1 MPEAIISDHNLIP
14 LAEATVS
21 EIPGSSINAQHPQNK
36 VEEVMSSILNPNA
49 KPFIPLSKRNIAR
62 SAISD
67 INPNANNSLPLIE
80 NVTLINSEVGNAT
93 FRTDDLHHRTD
104 PLSNTISYKDK
115 DVYSRLKEIRL
126 KNSNRIV
133 IAHLN
138 INSLRNK
145 FDMLSDLIYGIYVLI

>member
-1 MPEAIISDHNLIP
+1 MP
-14 LAEATVS
+14 
-21 EIPGSSINAQHPQNK
+21 
-36 VEEVMSSILNPNA
+36 SILNPNA
-49 KPFIPLSKRNIAR
+49 KQFIPLSKRNIAR

-67 INPNANNSLPLIE
+67 INPNANSFLPLIE
-80 NVTLINSEVGNAT
+80 NVALINSEVGNAT
-93 FRTDDLHHRTD
+93 FSTDDLNVHHRTD
-104 PLSNTISYKDK
+104 PLSNTISYEDK

-145 FDMLSDLIYGIYVLI
+145 FDM